1 MEGVKS
7 LIACMLVLGLVLQQ
21 EKIQV
26 EAKSCCPS
34 TIARNVYNS
43 CRFVGGSRDTSA
55 KLSGCKI
62 VDGKCKPP
70 YIHHSLHPESKG
82 LDVLDFCKMGCTSS
96 VCSTINTCA
105 GNEEGNHVVDRCND
119 ACYRFCTKEDY
130 HRCFL
135 SKCNTQAEGASHI
148 EAY

>member
-26 EAKSCCPS
+26 EGKSCCPS

-70 YIHHSLHPESKG
+70 YIHHSLHPES
-82 LDVLDFCKMGCTSS
+82 S
-96 VCSTINTCA
+96 A